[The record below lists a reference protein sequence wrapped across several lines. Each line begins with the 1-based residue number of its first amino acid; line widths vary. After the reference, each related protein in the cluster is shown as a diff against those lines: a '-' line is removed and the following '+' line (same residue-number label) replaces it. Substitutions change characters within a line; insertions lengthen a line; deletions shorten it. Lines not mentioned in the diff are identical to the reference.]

1 MAVNT
6 DVTFSAR
13 IQDELGVEQSMTMYV
28 EADDAQT
35 LAQIKTAWGAWI
47 SLIDNV
53 TAGQITAGKVTIGPD
68 LPGTIKMAPVAG
80 SRVEAGAVLNW
91 THAGANKRAGF
102 FIPALKAAA
111 ISGGKVLLTQV
122 DVAALLT
129 AVLAPV
135 AGGTY
140 SNETFQAL
148 TAFRDAFL
156 AFRKRR
162 RQLRSESFE
171 L

>member
-6 DVTFSAR
+6 DVTLSAR
-13 IQDELGVEQSMTMYV
+13 VLDDLGVEQAVTMYV

-35 LAQIKTAWGAWI
+35 LAQLTAAWQNWVT
-47 SLIDNV
+47 LLDGV
-53 TAGQITAGKVTIGPD
+53 TAGQITTGKVSIGPD
-68 LPGTIKMAPVAG
+68 LPGGLKGAPVAG

-111 ISGGKVLLTQV
+111 IAGGKVLLTQT
-122 DVAALLT
+122 DVAALLA
-129 AVLAPV
+129 AVLAPI

-140 SNETFQAL
+140 ANETFQAL

-171 L
+171 V